1 MAQSP
6 VKWNI
11 LLDFDKTIAEGHSGG
26 VNFSEDSPMS
36 EANKIAFET
45 RLRMWLSA
53 GHNVAIITRGIDVKI
68 GHYFKW
74 ILKIPITL
82 KGFKPGKLSIFAP
95 TAETFYSHQDDKF
108 WAVEKTKYVQSFLE
122 KSGTNN
128 PVGISHTIFMD
139 DTVPNVESM
148 TAKYSRSPSRM
159 VCQIAR
165 PGKYMET
172 FDFVDSLIST
182 SSGGRGKIKRGSR
195 KRTKKRQT
203 RRRVTTKRR
212 KYR

>member
-1 MAQSP
+1 MA
-6 VKWNI
+6 KWNI
-11 LLDFDKTIAEGHSGG
+11 LLDFDRTIAEGHSGG
-26 VNFSEDSPMS
+26 VDFSENSPMG

-45 RLRMWLSA
+45 YLQKWLAA

-95 TAETFYSHQDDKF
+95 TAETFYAHPEDEF

-128 PVGISHTIFMD
+128 PFGISHTIFMD
-139 DTVPNVESM
+139 DTQLNMDEMWKKYPWNPTRM
-148 TAKYSRSPSRM
+148 ICHTA
-159 VCQIAR
+159 V
-165 PGKYMET
+165 PGKYKVT
-172 FDFVDSLIST
+172 FNFVDSVVGEMT
-182 SSGGRGKIKRGSR
+182 GGKTR
-195 KRTKKRQT
+195 KRRRTNKKT
-203 RRRVTTKRR
+203 RRKRR
-212 KYR
+212 R